1 MLKQKKLLSTPV
13 SSAVRM
19 KTPYLVAPFLLVFFV
34 LSPVATALFTSSY
47 DLQGTISEETEAF
60 IIGKTTIQGNCTG
73 YPIES
78 LISSPFFQEME
89 GFPLIGTNSITHLDS
104 VIVAENIDITTATSL
119 EDLIVQYFDHLTH
132 YSDVDILTK
141 EGLFLLGIQKPR
153 INVSADL
160 PYAVTTFVSLELLP
174 DTPSRFFVAGA
185 DDPLLLHGSGEFA
198 VLSTLSETSAIQIKD
213 KNGRIRWSGGS
224 PTDYLLIQDTT
235 FSITQH
241 PPLSLLPLSNSS
253 ENAHLRLSFSPANTD
268 DITIAQLIKSVS
280 TSVETNLKDGA
291 TAEFLDN
298 LNQLN
303 LLIGTASFVTNGAL
317 VFLQTN
323 DTMTIDQS
331 PQTFSS
337 VGFVRFNTLDIT
349 HDGSSEVLLQGECTL
364 AFLGN
369 RFYTPQAKQSTDG
382 IRFPYELL
390 LIWALAL
397 GVFVYIR
404 FFLRPPVNSQK
415 DECIRRYALFIHLG
429 FLVIAFLLL
438 DYEVNTLFGVSALP
452 LLFVQGFTTV
462 TALFVVIEI
471 LIWVLGFFILAIPIQ
486 LLSYSVLRI
495 HGIGKGG
502 NGVWKAVGDLSIWV
516 FCGLYLLLF
525 LNIIFSLVQFNIM
538 GPLG

>member
-1 MLKQKKLLSTPV
+1 MKKSYIV
-13 SSAVRM
+13 V
-19 KTPYLVAPFLLVFFV
+19 PFFLAFLI
-34 LSPVATALFTSSY
+34 LAPVATALFTSSY
-47 DLQGTISEETEAF
+47 DLKGTFSDNSEVF

-73 YPIES
+73 YPIEP
-78 LISSPFFQEME
+78 LIDSSILQDME
-89 GFPLIGTNSITHLDS
+89 GFPLIGKNSITHLES
-104 VIVAENIDITTATSL
+104 VIVAENIDITKATSL

-132 YSDVDILTK
+132 YSDVDILTE
-141 EGLFLLGIQKPR
+141 EGLFLLGIQKAR
-153 INVSADL
+153 IDVSADF

-174 DTPSRFFVAGA
+174 DTPSRFCIVGA
-185 DDPLLLHGSGEFA
+185 DNPLLMHGSGEFA
-198 VLSTLSETSAIQIKD
+198 VLSTLSESSTIQVKD
-213 KNGRIRWSGGS
+213 RNGRIRWSGGS
-224 PTDYLLIQDTT
+224 PNDYLFIQDTT
-235 FSITQH
+235 FSVTQH
-241 PPLSLLPLSNSS
+241 PPLSLIPLSSTS
-253 ENAHLRLSFSPANTD
+253 EKEQLRLSISPANPGDTM
-268 DITIAQLIKSVS
+268 IAELIESVS
-280 TSVETNLKDGA
+280 TSVETNLQDGA
-291 TAEFLDN
+291 TSEFLDN
-298 LNQLN
+298 LNQLD
-303 LLIGTASFVTNGAL
+303 LLIRTASFVANGAL

-331 PQTFSS
+331 TQTFSS

-349 HDGSSEVLLQGECTL
+349 HGGSSEPLLEGDCTL

-369 RFYTPQAKQSTDG
+369 RFYTPQAKQSPDG

-390 LIWALAL
+390 IIWVLAIC
-397 GVFVYIR
+397 VFFYIR
-404 FFLRPPVNSQK
+404 FYIRPPVNSEK
-415 DECIRRYALFIHLG
+415 DERVRRYALFIHLG
-429 FLVIAFLLL
+429 CLVIAFLLL

-462 TALFVVIEI
+462 TALFLIIEI

-495 HGIGKGG
+495 LGFGKGG